1 MYGND
6 LIEQIG
12 YDKFCSAVSQGLQG
26 RKRIGYA
33 YVSNKEREEYL
44 YNTVIK
50 PKEDRILKRYTL
62 DQLRE
67 RENMTLQILA
77 LYTLISIIKE
87 CPYVLL
93 ENYKRVEYSK
103 IYRKVYTFLFCC
115 LSVG

>member
-1 MYGND
+1 MHGND

-26 RKRIGYA
+26 RKRIGYT

-67 RENMTLQILA
+67 RKYDPADISSLHANKYYKGMPVRIIRELQEGRIFKDL
-77 LYTLISIIKE
+77 
-87 CPYVLL
+87 
-93 ENYKRVEYSK
+93 
-103 IYRKVYTFLFCC
+103 
-115 LSVG
+115 